1 MKYVVNVIGRIDC
14 YSVTALTRR
23 RYCEVCG
30 QCDREDRL
38 LLCDSFDQ
46 G

>member
-1 MKYVVNVIGRIDC
+1 MKYVVNVIERIDC
-14 YSVTALTRR
+14 YSVTALTRD

-38 LLCDSFDQ
+38 LLCDGFDQ

>member
-1 MKYVVNVIGRIDC
+1 MKYVVNVIERIDC
-14 YSVTALTRR
+14 YSVTAVTRGK
-23 RYCEVCG
+23 YCEVCG